1 LTLTGNAPG
10 PCPAGGT
17 HDHSGR
23 FDYTLTNFGQDRTF
37 LIQADWRPGHAFV
50 DSMLNVRIVIVSFDS
65 NASLATVTI
74 GDAAMLSPAPKFLAP
89 RTLAAESRSSIV
101 VATTAPIFDHRTAG
115 KCRYVRIRS
124 GDVTGVVEQPCGSR
138 TQTACNLTMLR
149 SRDLRLGL
157 PHAHISRAS
166 SVCSISSTDWT
177 PSAP

>member
-1 LTLTGNAPG
+1 M
-10 PCPAGGT
+10 
-17 HDHSGR
+17 
-23 FDYTLTNFGQDRTF
+23 DR
-37 LIQADWRPGHAFV
+37 V
-50 DSMLNVRIVIVSFDS
+50 LNVRIAIVSFDS

-115 KCRYVRIRS
+115 KCRYVRICS
-124 GDVTGVVEQPCGSR
+124 GDVTGVAEQPCGSR